1 MRHASSPARKL
12 HYSLINTL
20 PKYLSHTQMCWCEKI
35 CALIP
40 SLGDLFENHLHAEP
54 CRAAREEQ
62 RMVAPDDPQP
72 PPAGFLLP
80 VCSAHGFCTFCL
92 LILLIQKLV
101 CSPET
106 SQMVQEGFRLNNE
119 RGICPGKWAPQCRQ
133 TMPILALCGDLLIF
147 WRDVTFTDEI
157 AAFKRWIKLSKLNYL
172 TIKENF

>member
-20 PKYLSHTQMCWCEKI
+20 PKYLSHTKMCWCEKI

-72 PPAGFLLP
+72 PPAGLLLP
-80 VCSAHGFCTFCL
+80 VCSAHCFCTFCL

-119 RGICPGKWAPQCRQ
+119 GEFVLESEPHSAGRPCLFLPCVVTCWFSEGMWHSLMKWQPLNAE
-133 TMPILALCGDLLIF
+133 LN
-147 WRDVTFTDEI
+147 WVS
-157 AAFKRWIKLSKLNYL
+157 WI
-172 TIKENF
+172 I